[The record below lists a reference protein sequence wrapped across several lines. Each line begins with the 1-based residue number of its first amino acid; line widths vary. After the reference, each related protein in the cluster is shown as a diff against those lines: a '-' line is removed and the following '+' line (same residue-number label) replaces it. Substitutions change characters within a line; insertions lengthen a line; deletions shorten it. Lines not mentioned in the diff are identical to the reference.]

1 MNFIKQKKD
10 LDLNHIVDSSKDCIK
25 YIKSSKE
32 KKFTSHLYGDSIIR
46 SDFKN
51 YLISILFNTNN
62 IEKTVST
69 LKKFLEK
76 TAHPEKI
83 QFCIKID
90 NDDTTFVDSFLKEIS
105 KFEFNFIILSSP
117 RGRGF
122 IDLWQWINFL
132 FKVSSKYSKFV
143 MNISDEM
150 YVNQKG
156 WDNNLEKYIS
166 FEDDNIFRLRTSV
179 YRNRNYNDLWECG
192 YAPDTTAIYT
202 RKYLSIQSNFSPC
215 FGPDNGQQIVAFYL
229 SKINYPRHTQFLR
242 DKVINDITFSGQGTN
257 IGLSQQQLILR
268 KNINHLLWINI
279 FSYKNQIKFFKR
291 ARKIQ
296 LEIIKFKFPS
306 IKIKELNNKYVITF
320 TEKVN
325 LEESKKN
332 IIFLSKKIPRIKL
345 FLYNILRYDF
355 FKYNTGY
362 DMNKFSSI
370 ALSIY
375 FLLFKKFPD
384 HKKNFLEEKNTRL
397 DSLIDIEKKIYNI
410 SYGTLEFFDFRLSF
424 IPYLEDLHTKYLK
437 IRFNTNSPIILDFYT
452 MVLTRTYL
460 IIINLL
466 IFLLLINKNILS
478 FLLFYL
484 RFLVLIVFWGINLL
498 YSLLAIWR
506 FPKNLGLSRYLFDRF
521 FIVNFRKKSFTFINN
536 DDQSKSFIVKG
547 D

>member
-10 LDLNHIVDSSKDCIK
+10 LDLNHIVDPSKDCIK

-32 KKFTSHLYGDSIIR
+32 KKFTSHLYGDSTIR

-62 IEKTVST
+62 IEKTVSI

-179 YRNRNYNDLWECG
+179 YRNRNYHDLWECA
-192 YAPDTTAIYT
+192 YAPDTTAIYS
-202 RKYLSIQSNFSPC
+202 RKYLSIQKNFSPC
-215 FGPDNGQQIVAFYL
+215 FGPDNGQQIVSYYL
-229 SKINYPRHTQFLR
+229 SKLNYPRHTQFLR
-242 DKVINDITFSGQGTN
+242 DKVVNDITFMGQGTN
-257 IGLSQQQLILR
+257 IGLTKKQLVKR
-268 KNINHLLWINI
+268 KNINHLLWLNI
-279 FSYKNQIKFFKR
+279 FTYKNQTNYFQR

-296 LEIIKFKFPS
+296 IEIIKNQLKK
-306 IKIKELNNKYVITF
+306 INHIEHNIKEYNNKYILTF
-320 TEKVN
+320 YNKN
-325 LEESKKN
+325 NNSKN
-332 IIFLSKKIPRIKL
+332 RLHLSKRISYLKL
-345 FLYNILRYDF
+345 FFYNISRYDF

-362 DMNKFSSI
+362 HQNKI
-370 ALSIY
+370 LSIIYTLY
-375 FLLFKKFPD
+375 FLTTKKLLLKENDGKQDNTVLKSLIKFEDKLHYKFFYYDYKNIKLFIFLKKYTYRKREI
-384 HKKNFLEEKNTRL
+384 KKNYFGWNIYT
-397 DSLIDIEKKIYNI
+397 KIMNI
-410 SYGTLEFFDFRLSF
+410 FRLLIYILKNLFSF
-424 IPYLEDLHTKYLK
+424 I
-437 IRFNTNSPIILDFYT
+437 
-452 MVLTRTYL
+452 
-460 IIINLL
+460 
-466 IFLLLINKNILS
+466 
-478 FLLFYL
+478 LFYL
-484 RFLVLIVFWGINLL
+484 RLFIYITYW
-498 YSLLAIWR
+498 LLAAILFLIIFWEFLDFLR
-506 FPKNLGLSRYLFDRF
+506 FQFGRYKLH
-521 FIVNFRKKSFTFINN
+521 FRQKSYLAY
-536 DDQSKSFIVKG
+536 DDADQSKSLIIKG
-547 D
+547 E

>member
-10 LDLNHIVDSSKDCIK
+10 LDLNHIVDPSKDCIK

-62 IEKTVST
+62 IEKTVSI

-150 YVNQKG
+150 YVDQKN
-156 WDNNLEKYIS
+156 WDKNLEHYIGLES
-166 FEDDNIFRLRTSV
+166 DNIFRLRTSV
-179 YRNRNYNDLWECG
+179 YKNRNYKDLYECA

-202 RKYLSIQSNFSPC
+202 RKYLTIQKDFCPC
-215 FGPDNGQQIVAFYL
+215 FGPDNGQQIVSYYL
-229 SKINYPRHTQFLR
+229 SKINYPRHYQYLR
-242 DKVINDITFSGQGTN
+242 DKVINDISFSGQGTN
-257 IGLSQQQLILR
+257 VGLDKNSLIKRRNLNHQLWLS
-268 KNINHLLWINI
+268 I
-279 FSYKNQIKFFKR
+279 FKYENQIEYYKR
-291 ARKIQ
+291 ARKLQ
-296 LEIIKFKFPS
+296 VEILKNNFPS
-306 IKIKELNNKYVITF
+306 INIKDNGKEYIIFSSALNYKKEKYFIKIRLSYSNLSKIKLI
-320 TEKVN
+320 
-325 LEESKKN
+325 
-332 IIFLSKKIPRIKL
+332 
-345 FLYNILRYDF
+345 LYNLVRYDF

-362 DMNKFSSI
+362 AKLKLQGI
-370 ALSIY
+370 LVTIY
-375 FLLFKKFPD
+375 FLLFNRFPNNKTLKGKSSSQILYEKYEIYSGLVLINKFKEKIFISKKRSKFKKIISIEILFPILHFIIFYIFIVLIPIMLIID
-384 HKKNFLEEKNTRL
+384 IKNFISNF
-397 DSLIDIEKKIYNI
+397 SYIYNI
-410 SYGTLEFFDFRLSF
+410 IRSKYFRK
-424 IPYLEDLHTKYLK
+424 YHYLK
-437 IRFNTNSPIILDFYT
+437 SH
-452 MVLTRTYL
+452 V
-460 IIINLL
+460 
-466 IFLLLINKNILS
+466 FLENK
-478 FLLFYL
+478 F
-484 RFLVLIVFWGINLL
+484 
-498 YSLLAIWR
+498 
-506 FPKNLGLSRYLFDRF
+506 
-521 FIVNFRKKSFTFINN
+521 
-536 DDQSKSFIVKG
+536 DQSKTIIVKG